1 MSVMPFFT
9 AMAQRKSMREASPTA
24 KALMFAAG
32 ETGTTVISLVA
43 AFFAWQSGIPG
54 GGLLLS
60 DGGVQCGVD
69 DRRHRHAEEG
79 LR

>member
-1 MSVMPFFT
+1 MNVMPFFT
-9 AMAQRKSMREASPTA
+9 AMAQRKSMREAGPTP
-24 KALMFAAG
+24 KAPMFSAG

-54 GGLLLS
+54 GGFLLS
-60 DGGVQCGVD
+60 DGGVECGGD
-69 DRRHRHAEEG
+69 DRHHRHAEGG